1 MVKCI
6 GRIWSNFSKQ
16 NSQGPKIFAV
26 PMPMLVLMSRCRSQD
41 FRMAHNEMTLK
52 FYEHASA
59 KSIFFTE
66 HLWVNTSEHNI
77 WYIKLIIELGRFT
90 YIWVWLGNFKY
101 YIQNYLNSKN
111 SKRSGFLY
119 TESKLCCSSKSFFNF
134 SGILVL
140 SFW

>member
-26 PMPMLVLMSRCRSQD
+26 PMPMLMLMSRCRSQD

-59 KSIFFTE
+59 
-66 HLWVNTSEHNI
+66 NI
-77 WYIKLIIELGRFT
+77 KGTLLLQLQTDVISLEYFLLSRTQHCIALKLSVCEAD
-90 YIWVWLGNFKY
+90 
-101 YIQNYLNSKN
+101 
-111 SKRSGFLY
+111 
-119 TESKLCCSSKSFFNF
+119 
-134 SGILVL
+134 
-140 SFW
+140 